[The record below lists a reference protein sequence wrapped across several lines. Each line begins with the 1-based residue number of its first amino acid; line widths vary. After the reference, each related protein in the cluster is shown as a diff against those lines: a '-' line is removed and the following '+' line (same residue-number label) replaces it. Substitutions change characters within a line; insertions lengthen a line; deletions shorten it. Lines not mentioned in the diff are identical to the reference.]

1 MAKKVQ
7 TSTIS
12 LTVDH
17 VHMPVDLLDPGWA
30 SATETTRYPGKEDGR
45 RLKYEVHA
53 ELAEFLIRRD
63 QAIEVPALSKID
75 GPEHQ
80 A

>member
-7 TSTIS
+7 TTTIS

-17 VHMPVDLLDPGWA
+17 VHMPTDLLDPAWA
-30 SATETTRYPGKEDGR
+30 STTETARYAGKEDGR

-53 ELAEFLIRRD
+53 ELAEFLIGRD
-63 QAIEVPALSKID
+63 QAIEVPALGKVD
-75 GPEHQ
+75 QEGR

>member
-7 TSTIS
+7 TTTIS

-17 VHMPVDLLDPGWA
+17 VHLPVDLLDPAWA
-30 SATETTRYPGKEDGR
+30 STTETARYAGKEDGR
-45 RLKYEVHA
+45 RLKHEVHA
-53 ELAEFLIRRD
+53 GLAEFLIGRD
-63 QAIEVPALSKID
+63 KAIEVPALGKADHEDS
-75 GPEHQ
+75 

>member
-7 TSTIS
+7 TTTIS

-17 VHMPVDLLDPGWA
+17 VHMPIDLLDSDWV
-30 SATETTRYPGKEDGR
+30 SATETKRYPGKEDGR

-53 ELAEFLIRRD
+53 GLAEFLIGRD
-63 QAIEVPALSKID
+63 QAIEVPALGKVD
-75 GPEHQ
+75 QEGR

>member
-7 TSTIS
+7 TTTIS

-17 VHMPVDLLDPGWA
+17 VHMPTDLLDPDWA
-30 SATETTRYPGKEDGR
+30 SAAETTRYPGKEDGR

-53 ELAEFLIRRD
+53 GLAEFLIGRD
-63 QAIEVPALSKID
+63 QAIEVPALGKVD
-75 GPEHQ
+75 HEGR

>member
-7 TSTIS
+7 TRTIS
-12 LTVDH
+12 LTIDH
-17 VHMPVDLLDPGWA
+17 VHMPVDLLDPDWA
-30 SATETTRYPGKEDGR
+30 STTETRRYPGKADGR

-53 ELAEFLIRRD
+53 GMADFLIARD
-63 QAIEVPALSKID
+63 QAIEVPT
-75 GPEHQ
+75 PEEG